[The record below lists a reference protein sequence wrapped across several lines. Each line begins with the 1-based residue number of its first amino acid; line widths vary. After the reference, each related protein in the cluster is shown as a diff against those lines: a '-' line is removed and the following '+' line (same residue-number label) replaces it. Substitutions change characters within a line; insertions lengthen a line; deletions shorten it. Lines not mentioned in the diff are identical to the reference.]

1 MLLIQRYYSA
11 VIEVAH
17 FSIINPWGIEHETKV
32 KFIIFCVCDTFFDV
46 LQQRQ
51 EQQLLAATTMGILNK
66 HIHTHTH
73 TDTDTTLLL

>member
-1 MLLIQRYYSA
+1 MCKNIIITDTGTACLLPDIQRYYSA

-51 EQQLLAATTMGILNK
+51 QQQWAY
-66 HIHTHTH
+66 
-73 TDTDTTLLL
+73 